1 MKTEVH
7 PVEFREFAAQ
17 DLARRAF
24 PGIWFNLVAVVALA
38 LGTRFAAQHPALF
51 YALIGVHLAL
61 SALRFWLIRVKDA
74 RFLGRSAEWQ
84 ALLCGTIVV
93 SGLVWGAFGA
103 MADFVYTTD
112 APETMLVTITVLG
125 ISMSA
130 LPVLV
135 AELVPARAFV
145 ACALLPIV
153 AANARLGDRAHF
165 GVALIVSVFLAFLL
179 NQAGRFHRQYS
190 QNIRDRLLLE
200 QRARELEQAKIAAE
214 AASRAK
220 SEFLA
225 NMSHEIRTPMNG
237 IIGMTGVLL
246 ESEISA
252 EQRDWLKTVSFSAD
266 SLLSLLNDL
275 LDFSKIEAGKL
286 NFEKIPFGL
295 RELVTSIVATLQ
307 FQAANKGLEL
317 SAWVAPEV
325 PGQVAGDP
333 SRLRQILVNLAGNA
347 IKFTERGSV
356 RLRVECD
363 VREESLIRFSV
374 ADTGI
379 GIAPEKQKT
388 IFDAFSQADG
398 SITRRY
404 GGTGLGLTIASRLV
418 EMFGGSI
425 WLESEA
431 GQGSTFHFTA
441 RLERAAEIEPHFE
454 AIADARSLARV
465 R

>member
-1 MKTEVH
+1 MEAQVN
-7 PVEFREFAAQ
+7 PGEFREIVAQ

-51 YALIGVHLAL
+51 YALAGLHVTL

-74 RFLGRSAEWQ
+74 RFPGRSAEWQ
-84 ALLCGTIVV
+84 RWLCGTIVV
-93 SGLVWGAFGA
+93 SALVWGVFGA
-103 MADFVYTTD
+103 MADYVYTSD

-135 AELVPARAFV
+135 AELVPVRAFV
-145 ACALLPIV
+145 TCALLPIV
-153 AANARLGDRAHF
+153 AANARLGDRAHL
-165 GVALIVSVFLAFLL
+165 GVALIVSVFLAFLV

-252 EQRDWLKTVSFSAD
+252 EQREWLKTVSFSAD

-286 NFEKIPFGL
+286 SFEKISFGL
-295 RELVTSIVATLQ
+295 RDLVTSTVATLQ
-307 FQAANKGLEL
+307 FQAAHKRLEL

-325 PGQVAGDP
+325 PDNVAGDP

-347 IKFTERGSV
+347 VKFTERGWV
-356 RLRVECD
+356 RIRVE
-363 VREESLIRFSV
+363 REPRGSLIHFSV

-418 EMFGGSI
+418 EMFGGRI
-425 WLESEA
+425 WLESEP
-431 GQGSTFHFTA
+431 GRGSTFHFTA
-441 RLERAAEIEPHFE
+441 RLDRVAESAARAE
-454 AIADARSLARV
+454 AGTDGQRLARM

>member
-1 MKTEVH
+1 MEAEIN
-7 PVEFREFAAQ
+7 PVEFREIVAQ

-38 LGTRFAAQHPALF
+38 LGTRFAAQHPTLF
-51 YALIGVHLAL
+51 YALIGVHVAL
-61 SALRFWLIRVKDA
+61 SALRFCLIRVKDA

-103 MADFVYTTD
+103 MADYVYTSD

-165 GVALIVSVFLAFLL
+165 GVALIASVFLVFLL

-190 QNIRDRLLLE
+190 QGIRDRLLLE
-200 QRARELEQAKIAAE
+200 RRARELEQAKIAAE

-246 ESEISA
+246 DSEISA

-286 NFEKIPFGL
+286 NFEKIPFLL
-295 RELVTSIVATLQ
+295 RELVSSIVATLH

-325 PGQVAGDP
+325 PDQVAGDP

-356 RLRVECD
+356 RIRVEAG
-363 VREESLIRFSV
+363 EESLIRFSV

-418 EMFGGSI
+418 EMFGGRI

-431 GQGSTFHFTA
+431 GRGSTFHFTA